1 MKKHTLLW
9 KIEGKQLPAA
19 SYLFGTMHVK
29 DKRAFRFQEQVYT
42 KIQECTAFAT
52 EFNFEEIENGISAE
66 SMDLPDGQTLVTL
79 IPPKKYKKIN
89 KIFKKAVGVD
99 LAMFNT
105 GLPILITN
113 VLSERILSADM
124 PHSLDMHLFQFA
136 KEQEKITLGIE
147 TYQEQ
152 LDILKKIPIDFQIKS
167 LLWAGKNFKRFR
179 KQLLTTTKVY
189 ESANINKIYKAAHKS
204 SKGLRKL
211 LLFDRNVIMAD
222 RIAAMAKEQGIF
234 CAIGAG
240 HLGGKKGVIRLLKQ
254 AGLKVKPVSN
264 PSHVNDFAQEN

>member
-9 KIEGKQLPAA
+9 KIEGKNLPDT

-29 DKRAFRFQEQVYT
+29 DQRAFRFQEQVYT

-52 EFNFEEIENGISAE
+52 EFNFDEIEHGISAE
-66 SMDLPDGQTLVTL
+66 SMDLPDGQTLDTL

-89 KIFKKAVGVD
+89 KVFKKAVGID
-99 LAMFNT
+99 LGLFNN

-124 PHSLDMHLFQFA
+124 PHSLDVHLFRFA

-152 LDILKKIPIDFQIKS
+152 LDILKKIPIDFQVKS

-179 KQLLTTTKVY
+179 KQLLATTKVY
-189 ESANINKIYKAAHKS
+189 ESANISKIYKAAHKS

-211 LLFDRNVIMAD
+211 LLFDRNVIMAE
-222 RIAAMAKEQGIF
+222 RIEKMVKEQSIF

-240 HLGGKKGVIRLLKQ
+240 HLGGKKGVIRLLKES
-254 AGLKVKPVSN
+254 GLSVKPVS
-264 PSHVNDFAQEN
+264 SASRVSDQSVV